1 MIWTHIA
8 AWWNA
13 AIADKGWLVLFGL
26 SAQIMFMMRFVV
38 QWISSERAGRS
49 VMPEAFWYFSLG
61 GGLMLIIYGALR
73 PDIVII
79 VGQIPALVIYA
90 RNIVLIRRHKP
101 GRVVPAARQT
111 AAVAE

>member
-1 MIWTHIA
+1 MIWTHIE
-8 AWWNA
+8 AWWHA

-26 SAQIMFMMRFVV
+26 SAQIMFMMRFLV

-61 GGLMLIIYGALR
+61 GGSMLIIYGVLR

-79 VGQIPALVIYA
+79 AGQIPAMIIYA
-90 RNIVLIRRHKP
+90 RNIVLIHRHKRGAVIP
-101 GRVVPAARQT
+101 SARQT

>member
-1 MIWTHIA
+1 MIWTHIE
-8 AWWNA
+8 AWWHA

-26 SAQIMFMMRFVV
+26 SAQIMFMMRFMV

-61 GGLMLIIYGALR
+61 GGMMLIIYGVLR

-79 VGQIPALVIYA
+79 AGQIPAMIIYA

-101 GRVVPAARQT
+101 GRVVLAARQT